1 MSKSNSFENAF
12 LKLILHGVDIAN
24 IADNAAA
31 SPAANLS
38 IALHTADPGE
48 AGDQSTNEATYT
60 GYVRQDVA
68 RSAAGFDITDNVG
81 SLASDVLFPS
91 PSAGTETL
99 THFSIGTGVGD
110 VMLWSGAFSPV
121 AAIVP
126 GGQAP
131 NLTTGTT
138 ITED

>member
-1 MSKSNSFENAF
+1 MSKSDFFENAF
-12 LKLILHGVDIAN
+12 LQLILHGVTIAN

-48 AGDQSTNEATYT
+48 GGDQSTNEATYT
-60 GYVRQDVA
+60 GYARENVV
-68 RSAAGFDITDNVG
+68 RSASGFDIVANVG
-81 SLASDVLFPS
+81 SLANDVLFGS

-110 VMLWSGAFSPV
+110 TMLWSGSLSPV
-121 AAIVP
+121 VGIVP
-126 GGQAP
+126 GGQPP